1 MQMLKRKMKCRKTG
15 SEWGSWLMRHTV
27 RAQQVIFIIE
37 PAMWMVA
44 QSGMQKLAISSLT
57 PFFFV

>member
-1 MQMLKRKMKCRKTG
+1 MQEDRQRVGQLADEAYG
-15 SEWGSWLMRHTV
+15 EG
-27 RAQQVIFIIE
+27 AAGDFIIE